1 MKSKTEIQNKLN
13 LTEAK
18 PSLIQSKWLSNHQGS
33 PLNAPMHSSLKPSF
47 QPKTCRGRKEMRLSL
62 KSPVNRY
69 ITKLIIETYISIR
82 KGNHKLLLKRISS
95 VK

>member
-1 MKSKTEIQNKLN
+1 MKFKTEIQIQLN

-47 QPKTCRGRKEMRLSL
+47 QPETCRRQRNAAEL
-62 KSPVNRY
+62 KKPSEQIY
-69 ITKLIIETYISIR
+69 ITKTNNRKIYMYIER
-82 KGNHKLLLKRISS
+82 KS
-95 VK
+95 